1 MKKITLFLIAL
12 LTLGCSD
19 PNDKY
24 IALECDETLISIWV
38 LNKETK
44 TYETYL
50 KAKGG
55 LDYIIPSQPYTED
68 GYNHY
73 LFEFK
78 AILIPGYARIDRR
91 TLKLYYMD
99 TLSNNAY
106 RFGGQCKVISVP
118 KNYLARKSQNLI

>member
-24 IALECDETLISIWV
+24 IALECGETLISIWV

-44 TYETYL
+44 TYEKYL
-50 KAKGG
+50 KVKGG
-55 LDYIIPSQPYTED
+55 LDSMNPSQPYTED
-68 GYNHY
+68 DDNHY
-73 LFEFK
+73 LLSEEF
-78 AILIPGYARIDRR
+78 LGPGYYRIDRR
-91 TLKLYYMD
+91 TLKLYYQD
-99 TLSNNAY
+99 PLSNNAY
-106 RFGGQCKVISVP
+106 SFGSQCKVISVP